1 MERAL
6 SGKRLSAAGVVLAIT
21 VFLVV
26 ASGATAGR
34 GARSGPV
41 RHTCSAT
48 DRQFLQVAQLDITSL
63 GAWSEDYLHGDAKPG
78 EVVREAQAAAAR
90 VGSTSPSDPS
100 LSQTRAL
107 LGAMFVE
114 YAKAIQAKAKR
125 DDAGEYIFHAYGLA
139 NLAHDVLVQ
148 AKPGLQAHGCDISSL
163 L

>member
-1 MERAL
+1 M
-6 SGKRLSAAGVVLAIT
+6 I

-34 GARSGPV
+34 GARSGPI

-63 GAWSEDYLHGDAKPG
+63 GAWSEDYLHGDAKAG
-78 EVVREAQAAAAR
+78 EVIQEAQSAAKRVAA
-90 VGSTSPSDPS
+90 TSPSDPS

-114 YAKAIQAKAKR
+114 YAKAIQAKAKHR
-125 DDAGEYIFHAYGLA
+125 DAGQYIFHAYGLA

-148 AKPGLQAHGCDISSL
+148 AKPALQARGCDVSQL